1 MMVTDF
7 DPKLLKLRL
16 GSFWSAATDAL
27 VRYMKYEKYFTC

>member
-16 GSFWSAATDAL
+16 GSFGLLQEMPWLDI
-27 VRYMKYEKYFTC
+27 